1 MDLEFFLRKV
11 EELVKVI
18 KFSDEILKEIGEWKS
33 KFEGIILDVIKKYNV
48 NFDSIKINCNH
59 VTLYLDSS
67 NVNIYGQVDAEETK
81 KYALHEYWSHL
92 DDVKRALVFKYF
104 IENIPLVV
112 KEIDRE
118 IRKLKS
124 KNSKLRK
131 ILEEIKEILS
141 PIVVSNELAK

>member
-1 MDLEFFLRKV
+1 MNLEFFLRKV

-33 KFEGIILDVIKKYNV
+33 KFEGIILDIIKKYNV
-48 NFDSIKINCNH
+48 DFGSIKINCNH
-59 VTLYLDSS
+59 VKLCLDSS
-67 NVNIYGQVDAEETK
+67 SVGIYGPVDAEEVK
-81 KYALHEYWSHL
+81 KYALHEHWSHL
-92 DDVKRALVFKYF
+92 DDVRCALVFKYF
-104 IENIPLVV
+104 IENISLVV
-112 KEIDRE
+112 KELDKK

-131 ILEEIKEILS
+131 ILEEIKEVLL

>member
-18 KFSDEILKEIGEWKS
+18 KFSDEILKEIDEWKI
-33 KFEGIILDVIKKYNV
+33 KFQDIILDIIKKYNV
-48 NFDSIKINCNH
+48 KFDRIKINCNH

-67 NVNIYGQVDAEETK
+67 SVSIHGQVDTEEAK

-112 KEIDRE
+112 KELDKE

-131 ILEEIKEILS
+131 ILEEVKEILS
-141 PIVVSNELAK
+141 PIVVSSELAK